1 MRARKAPPDT
11 AATPARQPWSW
22 GLFLAR
28 LMWAPVALGALALFA
43 YAIPARYAQLL
54 TRCAADTCALG
65 QVPAG
70 ASPALAE
77 PVYAAWLL
85 GLDVAFATG
94 YVALALLIFA
104 HQAAG
109 RRAIFVSLTLILWGL
124 TFTGVLSAL
133 ERDSAWFLPVAA
145 VNFLGAALI
154 TLFFYVFPDGRFA
167 PRWALWLALIFIV
180 TQIPM
185 YFRPDVAPL
194 NPLRWPPWLYIP
206 VSAVF
211 LTVMITLQVY
221 RYGWISKLAQRRQ
234 TKWVVLGITL
244 ALSGYV
250 VMLLANYALAPAPGS
265 AGYILYIAG
274 RDASLLLIPISITIA
289 VLRDRL
295 YDIDTLINRSLVYG
309 ALSFSLL
316 AVYAAS
322 VYALGWLARLF
333 TGLENSSLAVI
344 LSTLGVIAL
353 FQPLRARIQSAINQ
367 RFYRRR
373 YNAAR
378 VLAAFGSSLQ
388 REVEMARLTER
399 LLDVVERTMEPTHVS
414 LILLPLR
421 PARER
426 GYQAPGVE

>member
-1 MRARKAPPDT
+1 MRARKAPP
-11 AATPARQPWSW
+11 AAAAIPARQPWSW

-28 LMWAPVALGALALFA
+28 LAWTPLALGALALFA

-54 TRCAADTCALG
+54 TPCAADACALG

-77 PVYAAWLL
+77 PVYAAWHL
-85 GLDVAFATG
+85 GLDIAFAAG

-133 ERDSAWFLPVAA
+133 GRHPAWFLPVAA

-185 YFRPDVAPL
+185 YFLPDVALL

-211 LTVMITLQVY
+211 LTVMIALQVY

-265 AGYILYIAG
+265 AEYVLYIAG
-274 RDASLLLIPISITIA
+274 RDASLLLIPISIAIA

-316 AVYAAS
+316 AIYAAS
-322 VYALGWLARLF
+322 VYALGWLARLL

-353 FQPLRARIQSAINQ
+353 FQPLRVRIQSAIDR

-378 VLAAFGSSLQ
+378 ALAAFGSTLQ
-388 REVEMARLTER
+388 REVEMGRLTER

-414 LILLPLR
+414 IILLPLR

-426 GYQAPGVE
+426 GYQGPGVE